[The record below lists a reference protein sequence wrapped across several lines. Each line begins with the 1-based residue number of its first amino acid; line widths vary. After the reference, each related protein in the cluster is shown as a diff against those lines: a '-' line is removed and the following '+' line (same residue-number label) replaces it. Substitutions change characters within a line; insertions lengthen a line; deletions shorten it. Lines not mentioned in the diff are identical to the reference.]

1 MISKESAGIGK
12 GTVINM
18 KPLSVYIHI
27 PFCVKKCLYCDFLSE
42 PAGEEIQERYLSSL
56 IKEIKLESK
65 SYVNYKIHTVFIGGG
80 TPSAVNPQGI
90 REIMDTLRAY
100 YAWEEA
106 AEVSIEVNPG
116 TVTAQKLAVYR
127 ESGINR
133 LSIGAQSAVKEE
145 LKALG
150 RIHTP
155 EDIETTYE
163 MAVKAGFNNINIDL
177 MSAIPLQTEESYRH
191 TLKKVLSFS
200 PAPVHL
206 SAYSLIV
213 EEGTPFYE
221 NTPSLPEEDME
232 RRLYKITNDIL
243 SKKGYRRYEI
253 SNYAKP
259 GYECRHNLV
268 YWQREDYVGF
278 GTGSASL
285 IEETRF
291 HNSRDR
297 EAYVNQL
304 EQAETREELRL
315 REEMQELTKEEQMEE
330 FMFLGLRLSK
340 GISTKTFYETFGKT
354 VEEVYPGLTEK
365 LCRQGLL
372 IREAWGG
379 REIRL
384 RLSEYGID
392 VSNVVMA
399 EFLLT

>member
-1 MISKESAGIGK
+1 
-12 GTVINM
+12 M

-56 IKEIKLESK
+56 IKEIKWESD

-80 TPSAVNPQGI
+80 TPSAVNPQRI

-100 YAWEEA
+100 YAWEEE

-116 TVTAQKLAVYR
+116 TVTAEKLKIYQ

-133 LSIGAQSAVKEE
+133 LSIGAQSVVNEE

-150 RIHTP
+150 RIHTA
-155 EDIETTYE
+155 EDVQKTYE
-163 MAVKAGFNNINIDL
+163 MAVKSGFNNINIDL
-177 MSAIPLQTEESYRH
+177 MSAIPLQTEESCRL
-191 TLKKVLSFS
+191 TLEKVLSLS
-200 PAPVHL
+200 PAPVHI

-221 NTPSLPEEDME
+221 STPDLPEEEEE

-243 SKKGYRRYEI
+243 NAHGYRRYEI

-259 GYECRHNLV
+259 GYECRHNLT
-268 YWQREDYVGF
+268 YWQRGDYAGF
-278 GTGSASL
+278 GIGSASL

-291 HNSRDR
+291 HNIRDR
-297 EAYVNQL
+297 EAYGNQL
-304 EQAETREELRL
+304 ERAEMKEALRL
-315 REEMQELTKEEQMEE
+315 KEEVQKLTKEEQMEE
-330 FMFLGLRLSK
+330 FMFLGLRLTE
-340 GISTKTFYETFGKT
+340 GISTKAFFETFGKT
-354 VEEVYPGLTEK
+354 VEEVYPGLTDK
-365 LCRQGLL
+365 LCGQGLL
-372 IREAWGG
+372 IREVCGG
-379 REIRL
+379 EIRL

-399 EFLLT
+399 EFLLM